1 MNYPLDES
9 TFILMTTLQRSLC
22 LFSLVSATALLSN
35 CTQEDSD
42 HFWGRDVQP
51 GYNGPSTYGSSGSY
65 QSSSPDPFYQQQ
77 NAAREANMRAVRE
90 QQYKNEMQNYRD
102 GYRSTLPN
110 Y

>member
-1 MNYPLDES
+1 MSVIHRALRS
-9 TFILMTTLQRSLC
+9 TLLVSGTLV
-22 LFSLVSATALLSN
+22 LFS
-35 CTQEDSD
+35 CTQEDAD

-51 GYNGPSTYGSSGSY
+51 GYNGNYGSSGSY
-65 QSSSPDPFYQQQ
+65 QSSPDPFIQQQ